1 MLRTAQIYLVYMR
14 SNVRA
19 PCLNQSC
26 LITKSFAVLIFFCAA
41 CGSDDS
47 DANLAV
53 NIAGASASASG
64 SAGTSAISAGNSSA
78 IGAGFAGASAGN
90 GTAGTRSSAAGTG
103 VAGTSAG
110 NPVAG
115 TSAAPAGA
123 AGAMVPAAMSGSA
136 GAPGTA
142 PHDYCVSGEPA
153 DARDAQ
159 LTGMPDQW
167 KSPSGAIDLVVPK
180 LVLDWMS
187 ERIWEPSHDAWHNV
201 RRCRSGVVAP
211 GAGRGTTSLCSRA
224 ELIPA
229 HQECADA
236 EDGYQFLVVH
246 RHMLQAL
253 KHAFPQHSALF
264 DGFPHFPFEASAVP
278 VEWQARWGTGWSAKI
293 KETATTLEDIENQLS
308 QFPTEGDLGRFIQCG
323 GMASGASSIH
333 GALHFK
339 WVVNDSPY
347 SLGKQTVNIDNHM
360 FWKLHGW
367 IDTIWERYRAAK
379 GLAPTEP
386 KLQQALIDQCTEMH
400 TLGHA
405 VKPDAG
411 TPAQPLPVEHGEF
424 HEKVRP
430 ILEKTCG
437 SCHSEASPEAAMSLG
452 GQISSADVVT
462 GLVNVQSMHGGQFKR
477 VVAGD
482 ANQSWLYLKAAGMA
496 MTAGCTGAMC
506 NTQVMPPTGQVT
518 LTQTEL
524 DTIRQW
530 IANGAPM
537 PTQ

>member
-19 PCLNQSC
+19 LCRNQFV
-26 LITKSFAVLIFFCAA
+26 LITKSVAVSSFFFCAA
-41 CGSDDS
+41 CGGNDGGGALPVNTAGVGGSVDTS
-47 DANLAV
+47 ANT
-53 NIAGASASASG
+53 AGISG
-64 SAGTSAISAGNSSA
+64 S
-78 IGAGFAGASAGN
+78 IGAGFAGSAGN
-90 GTAGTRSSAAGTG
+90 GAAGTRSSAAGTTAG
-103 VAGTSAG
+103 PAAAGTSAG
-110 NPVAG
+110 NSVAG

-123 AGAMVPAAMSGSA
+123 AGAPPAAVSGSG
-136 GAPGTA
+136 GAASTA
-142 PHDYCVSGEPA
+142 THDHCVEGEPA
-153 DARDAQ
+153 DVRDAQ

-167 KSPSGAIDLVVPK
+167 KSSSGAIDLVVPK
-180 LVLDWMS
+180 AVLEWMT

-211 GAGRGTTSLCSRA
+211 GAGRGTTSLCSST

-246 RHMLQAL
+246 RHMIQAL
-253 KHAFPQHSALF
+253 KQAFPQHQTLF
-264 DGFPHFPFEASAVP
+264 DGFPHFPFDASDVP
-278 VEWQARWGTGWSAKI
+278 AEWQGRWGTGWSATI
-293 KETATTLEDIENQLS
+293 KDTATKLEDIENQLS

-323 GMASGASSIH
+323 GMANGASSIH

-367 IDTIWERYRAAK
+367 IDSIWERYRTAK
-379 GLAPTEP
+379 GLAATEP
-386 KLQQALIDQCTEMH
+386 KLQQALVDQCKEMH

-405 VKPDAG
+405 VKPDAA
-411 TPAQPLPVEHGEF
+411 TPSQPLPVEHGEF
-424 HEKVRP
+424 HENVRP

-452 GQISSADVVT
+452 GQISSADILK

-496 MTAGCTGAMC
+496 MSAGCTGTMC

-524 DTIRQW
+524 NTIKQW

>member
-1 MLRTAQIYLVYMR
+1 MLRTAQTSRDHTR
-14 SNVRA
+14 SKIRPA
-19 PCLNQSC
+19 CRRRSY
-26 LITKSFAVLIFFCAA
+26 LITKSFAMLSILLGAA
-41 CGSDDS
+41 CGGDDGGGS
-47 DANLAV
+47 LPV
-53 NIAGASASASG
+53 NIAGAGGSAN
-64 SAGTSAISAGNSSA
+64 SAGTSAISAGTNGA
-78 IGAGFAGASAGN
+78 LGAGTAGAAAAN
-90 GTAGTRSSAAGTG
+90 GTAGARAGAAGTG
-103 VAGTSAG
+103 AVGTSAG
-110 NPVAG
+110 TSGAPAGVAG
-115 TSAAPAGA
+115 TT
-123 AGAMVPAAMSGSA
+123 PAAMSGSA
-136 GAPGTA
+136 GAAATGS
-142 PHDYCVSGEPA
+142 HDYCVQGEPA

-167 KSPSGAIDLVVPK
+167 KSPSNGAIDLVVPK
-180 LVLDWMS
+180 LVLEWMS

-201 RRCRSGVVAP
+201 RRCRSGVMIP
-211 GAGRGTTSLCSRA
+211 GAPRGAMSLCSRS

-236 EDGYQFLVVH
+236 DDGYQFLVVH

-253 KHAFPQHSALF
+253 KRAFPQHQTLF
-264 DGFPHFPFEASAVP
+264 DGFPHFPFEATDVP
-278 VEWQARWGTGWSAKI
+278 AEWRGRWGTGWSASI
-293 KETATTLEDIENQLS
+293 KQTATTLEDIENQLS
-308 QFPTEGDLGRFIQCG
+308 QFPTEGDLGKFIQCG
-323 GMASGASSIH
+323 GMGNGASSIH

-347 SLGKQTVNIDNHM
+347 SLGKQTVNIDNYM

-367 IDTIWERYRAAK
+367 IDTIWERYRVAK

-411 TPAQPLPVEHGEF
+411 PAAQPLPVEHGEF

-437 SCHSEASPEAAMSLG
+437 SCHSESSPEAALSLG
-452 GQISSADVVT
+452 GKISSADIVK

-482 ANQSWLYLKAAGMA
+482 ANQSWLYLKASGMA
-496 MTAGCTGAMC
+496 MSAGCTGAMC

-524 DTIRQW
+524 TTIRQW
-530 IANGAPM
+530 IANGAPV